1 MKIKIC
7 VVSNRYINRRITKW
21 FELPVSESRF
31 YSDLGLSDDDC
42 RGYKIID
49 YEAPIKIS
57 ENEHIRRLN
66 DFALFG
72 NERNEYRITDFNK
85 REGQSEIYIRIRQ
98 NFKDGSFVNHN
109 GMFLVRSD
117 SVGSFVDFGRTR
129 FKELGKIYLENLT
142 TDIRVDF

>member
-7 VVSNRYINRRITKW
+7 VVSNRYINKRITKW

-31 YSDLGLSDDDC
+31 YSDLGLSDNDY
-42 RGYKIID
+42 RGYEIID

-72 NERNEYRITDFNK
+72 SERNEYRITEFNK
-85 REGQSEIYIRIRQ
+85 REGQYEIYIRIRQ
-98 NFKDGSFVNHN
+98 NLKMEALSITMGCF
-109 GMFLVRSD
+109 
-117 SVGSFVDFGRTR
+117 
-129 FKELGKIYLENLT
+129 
-142 TDIRVDF
+142 